1 MDKHITIIGILY
13 IVFGVL
19 GLLAAGVIL
28 VVIAGSGLVSGD
40 PEAMAITSIVA
51 IAVSGFL
58 AIISVP
64 GIIGGI
70 FLLKRKP
77 WARIFVLVLGFL
89 NLIDL
94 PFGTALGIYTIWAL
108 MNDETIRLFGQG
120 IAVVPSTN

>member
-19 GLLAAGVIL
+19 GLLAAGIIL

-40 PEAMAITSIVA
+40 PEAMAITGIVA
-51 IAVSGFL
+51 IAVSGFF

>member
-1 MDKHITIIGILY
+1 LDKHITNIGILY

-19 GLLAAGVIL
+19 GLLAAGIIL
-28 VVIAGSGLVSGD
+28 VVLAGGGIISGD

-51 IAVSGFL
+51 TVISGFL
-58 AIISVP
+58 AIVSVP

-70 FLLKRKP
+70 FLLQRKP

-89 NLIDL
+89 NLIDI

-108 MNDETIRLFGQG
+108 MNEETISLFRQE
-120 IAVVPSTN
+120 IAVVPATS

>member
-19 GLLAAGVIL
+19 GLLAAGIIL

-89 NLIDL
+89 NLIDI

-108 MNDETIRLFGQG
+108 MNEETISLFGQG